1 MRYLNLNSLSKSIV
15 FKLLRKL
22 KAGKI
27 IINDHGKTT
36 TFSGLV
42 ENPNDIAIIN
52 IQHPSAYRK
61 ILFGGSIGAGKSFI
75 DGDWDTDNLVKV
87 IDIFIKNQELFE
99 SIDSPISRLVYFIYN
114 LYSKMFKNNIKRA
127 KENIIAHYDLGNDFF
142 KLFLDPSM
150 MYSCALYEPE
160 EISLD
165 EASLTKIK
173 TICTQLDLKPTD
185 HLLEIGTGWG
195 GFAIYAAKHYGCK
208 ITTTTISDK
217 QYLYVKEKISKLG
230 LEHQIEVVN
239 VDYRNLSGSYDK
251 IVSIEMIEAV
261 GHQYFDQYFNTCNKL
276 LKPNGLFFLQAIVIN
291 DKAYSAAKN
300 QVDFIKKYIFPG
312 GCLPSVHA
320 ISSSISTQ
328 TNLQLTHFRDIGK
341 HYVKTLQDW
350 QTRLLENLDAIYAQG
365 FSEEFLRMW
374 QFYFSYCIA
383 GFSSSYISDIHAV
396 WRKRK

>member
-1 MRYLNLNSLSKSIV
+1 MRYLDLNSFSKSII

-22 KAGKI
+22 KKGKI
-27 IINDHGKTT
+27 IINDSGQTM

-42 ENPNDIAIIN
+42 ENPNDVAIIN
-52 IQHPSAYRK
+52 IQRPSAYRK

-87 IDIFIKNQELFE
+87 IDIFIKNRELFE
-99 SIDSPISRLVYFIYN
+99 SIDSPISRSIYFIYN

-165 EASLTKIK
+165 EASLTKIQ
-173 TICTQLDLKPTD
+173 TICTHLDLKPTD
-185 HLLEIGTGWG
+185 HLLEIGSGWG

-217 QYLYVKEKISKLG
+217 QYVYVKEKISKLG
-230 LEHQIEVVN
+230 LEHQVEVVN
-239 VDYRNLSGSYDK
+239 IDYRNLSGNYDK

-291 DKAYSAAKN
+291 DQAYSAAKN

-328 TNLQLTHFRDIGK
+328 TNLQLTHFRDIGT
-341 HYVKTLQDW
+341 HYVKTLEDW
-350 QTRLLENLDAIYAQG
+350 QKRLLENLDTIYAQG

-374 QFYFSYCIA
+374 RFYFSYCIA
-383 GFSSSYISDIHAV
+383 GFASSYISDIHAV
-396 WRKRK
+396 WRKR